1 MFKLNSNFLIFKKK
15 TKLKSV
21 LARTKKF
28 IFKNNRP
35 IFFVVDNQNKCV
47 GTVTDGDIRRYIEN
61 NTNLSTQIYN
71 IARKD
76 FVYVYSD
83 DPENKILRAFEQ
95 LTNKRGKY
103 LAIPVLKK
111 NHEILGVLDYEDY
124 ISSFFRKK
132 KIIRA
137 RIPARVSFSGGGT
150 DFSNIV
156 NSNNSEILSSTIS
169 KFSTI
174 SLLLRSDSKVNII
187 NRSMGST
194 IKIKHFKEIEKKRGN
209 LILECLKLVKPKFGF
224 DLEILSD
231 FKSGTG
237 LGGSSSIAVAVISV
251 FNELE
256 KNNKMDLNS
265 ICNLAYQAERINLG
279 IKGGWQDFFSTA
291 YGGFN
296 WIELDD
302 KDIIVNPLRVQDETI
317 NELEHNLMLFR
328 IGKSRNSSIIQKKS
342 NKKKINI
349 SDFKRIKKIS
359 KDMKKCLLKGKV
371 KQFGDLLD
379 ISWNLKKKISP
390 LSSNKKIDKIYKIV
404 KKNGALGGKLLG
416 AGQSGYLLVYSS
428 PIYQEKIRIALKKLD
443 GRFEKL
449 RFVNSGLKIWTT
461 DR

>member
-1 MFKLNSNFLIFKKK
+1 MFKLNDNYLVFKKN
-15 TKLKSV
+15 TKFQNV
-21 LARTKKF
+21 LEKIKKF

-35 IFFVVDNQNKCV
+35 IFFIVDNLNKCI
-47 GTVTDGDIRRYIEN
+47 GTVTDGDIRRFIEEN
-61 NTNLSTQIYN
+61 SNLNTQIYN

-83 DPENKILRAFEQ
+83 DPENKILRAFEK

-124 ISSFFRKK
+124 LSSFFKK
-132 KIIRA
+132 RKIIRA

-150 DFSNIV
+150 DFSNIL
-156 NSNNSEILSSTIS
+156 NNNNSEILSSTIN

-174 SLLLRSDSKVNII
+174 SLLLRSDNKVNII
-187 NRSMGST
+187 NRSMRSL
-194 IKIKHFKEIEKKRGN
+194 IKIKHYKEIEKKKSN
-209 LILECLKLVKPKFGF
+209 LILECLKLIKPKFGF

-231 FKSGTG
+231 FKCGTG

-265 ICNLAYQAERINLG
+265 VCNLAYQAERINLG
-279 IKGGWQDFFSTA
+279 IEGGWQDFFSTA

-302 KDIIVNPLRVQDETI
+302 KDIIVNPLRVYDETV

-328 IGKSRNSSIIQKKS
+328 TGKTRNSSFIQKKGS
-342 NKKKINI
+342 KKKINI
-349 SDFKRIKKIS
+349 SNFKKIKKIS
-359 KDMKKCLLKGKV
+359 KDMKKCLLKGNI

-379 ISWNLKKKISP
+379 TSWELKKKISP
-390 LSSNKKIDKIYKIV
+390 YSSNKKIDKIYKLV
-404 KKNGALGGKLLG
+404 KKHGALGGKLLG
-416 AGQSGYLLVYSS
+416 AGQSGYLLIYSS
-428 PIYQEKIRIALKKLD
+428 PIYQEKIKKELKKH
-443 GRFEKL
+443 GAIFENL
-449 RFVNSGLKIWTT
+449 RFVNSGLKIWTVE
-461 DR
+461 R